1 MVRYVYTGQLHI
13 TRDNAVGVFHLALI
27 WQMEKVVD
35 WCASWITCLRKRIHH
50 FTNNYWDIPRRMQP
64 SIWQHMNCIITIW
77 MVLVLLDRLNADN
90 LEQIWQSARCS
101 KNEMLLQTCR
111 EYVVKNLQ
119 KLGRSGFVTKMKEH
133 DFKRILKLAI
143 SEGMEET
150 AALTTLVEWIKASP
164 DRQYTSWMYI
174 FFV

>member
-1 MVRYVYTGQLHI
+1 
-13 TRDNAVGVFHLALI
+13 
-27 WQMEKVVD
+27 
-35 WCASWITCLRKRIHH
+35 
-50 FTNNYWDIPRRMQP
+50 
-64 SIWQHMNCIITIW
+64 

-101 KNEMLLQTCR
+101 KNKRLLQTCS

-133 DFKRILKLAI
+133 DFTRILQLAI

-150 AALTTLVEWIKASP
+150 AALTTLVEWIKASS
-164 DRQYTSWMYI
+164 DRQSAFERLIPAIDCSVLPVDFVASFYGDQYDLFSSAANRYVNINSFCGNPSWRS
-174 FFV
+174 